1 MLERTSLPA
10 ARRSRYRR
18 GAAAL
23 TLGAL
28 VAAGWA
34 APAAAD
40 LPEQEPGLTLR
51 TFQLAQKPDGICTLK
66 SGQTPNVDKLMPTID
81 WSTAEQFGAED
92 NFISQATANLTV
104 PTDGEYTFRL
114 TSDDGSRLSL
124 DDELVV
130 DHDGLHE
137 ATPKEGTTTLT
148 GGVHSL
154 LVEFVEAGGGQELH
168 LEWKTPGSSAFELVP
183 TSALSTEAGVVRV
196 TAPGFKYCE
205 GATDTAGDGL
215 RLDAV
220 NPNYELVDLRPE
232 GFEPKVSGLA
242 FTPDEQLAVVTTGE
256 VSSGG
261 WEPDPVSGEVY
272 FLDGVVDAEG
282 PEDVTTTR
290 VADELLNP
298 MGIEV
303 VDDSIFVSERYQL
316 TQLTDP
322 DGDGFYD
329 KHTKIAEWPDGG
341 NFHEFAFGLIH
352 DEDYFYVNLSVAIDN
367 GGATTNPQPG
377 KNRGTS
383 LKIDRETGEVT
394 YVAGGLRT
402 PNGIGFGPEGAI
414 FATDNQGAWLP
425 ANKLIHVQKDH
436 FYNHYTNPAG
446 PFDSQPVSPP
456 AVWLP
461 QNEISNSP
469 GNPILVKDG
478 EFAGQML
485 VGDVTYGGIQRA
497 FLEKVDGEFQGA
509 VFRHTAGLEVGVNR
523 VVYGPD
529 GALYAGGTGEGG
541 NWGEPGKLRYGLQK
555 LVPVN
560 EDSFDMKE
568 MRVVEGGF
576 EIEYTDPVSDD
587 VVAKLADAYKIRQW
601 RYVPT
606 QQYGGPNVDEEP
618 LFVDRATVSADRK
631 TVTLKI
637 DGLLPGHVVHVR
649 SPRPFASASGA
660 ELLSTEAWYTLNS
673 LPGYVAPG
681 DRGWYEAELAQPL
694 GGSSIATDHSNWSG
708 SGFAAGMSSVGSGRT
723 FSVTVPEAGAYPV
736 NVRYANGTNPY
747 PDLRSKRVSLYVN
760 GEDLG
765 QWTFPTTGS
774 WKDWGVQTRD
784 LDLRAGANTI
794 KLVYEDGDEGNIN
807 MDVLSVGKD
816 NLDICTPGKVEAG
829 YTAIYDGTL
838 KSLQDGWRMAGPGG
852 FGRQDDCS
860 IKASGGMGLLW
871 YQKELGDSYS
881 LRLDWKLSKDENGGV
896 FVGFPNPG
904 NDPWVAV
911 NKGQE
916 IQIDATDAPDRTTGA
931 VYTFQGADPEAVKE
945 SLQPVGKWNAYDLRV
960 EGDRIRVYLNGRLVN
975 DYTDVDPER
984 LVNSFVGIQNHGSAD
999 AVKYRN
1005 IRFMKLSP
1013 DGDVPSA
1020 VQVQVRPASV
1030 VAGTDARVDVRV
1042 GAKDDRGSSPKATG
1056 AVTVKVGGREI
1067 VAPLVD
1073 GAATVAMPT
1082 TGVDPGVQKVVVKF
1096 DGDARYTPSEKTA
1109 TLNVRA
1115 AQQ

>member
-1 MLERTSLPA
+1 MLERTSLPVT
-10 ARRSRYRR
+10 RRLRHRR

-34 APAAAD
+34 APAAAE
-40 LPEQEPGLTLR
+40 LPEQEPGVTLR
-51 TFQLAQKPDGICTLK
+51 TFQLAQGPQGICTLK

-81 WSTAEQFGAED
+81 WTTEEEFGASD
-92 NFISQATANLTV
+92 NFQSQAIANLTV
-104 PTDGEYTFRL
+104 PADGQYEFRL
-114 TSDDGSRLSL
+114 TSDDGSKLFL
-124 DDELVV
+124 DDELVI
-130 DHDGLHE
+130 DHDGLHAAE
-137 ATPKEGTTTLT
+137 PKEGATTLT
-148 GGVHSL
+148 AGVHPL

-168 LEWKTPGSSAFELVP
+168 LEWKTPGSTEFELVP

-196 TAPGFKYCE
+196 TAPGYKYCE

-220 NPNYELVDLRPE
+220 NPNYDLVNLRPE

-242 FTPDEQLAVVTTGE
+242 FTPDEKLAVVTTGE

-272 FLDGVVDAEG
+272 FLDGVVDAKG
-282 PEDVTTTR
+282 PEDVTATL

-352 DEDYFYVNLSVAIDN
+352 DEKYFYVNLSVAIDN

-383 LKIDRETGEVT
+383 IKIDRETGEVT

-425 ANKLIHVQKDH
+425 ANKLIHIQKDH

-485 VGDVTYGGIQRA
+485 VGDVTYGGIQRT

-523 VVYGPD
+523 AIYGPD
-529 GALYAGGTGEGG
+529 GAIYAGGTGEGG
-541 NWGEPGKLRYGLQK
+541 NWGEAGKLRYGLQK

-568 MRVVEGGF
+568 MRVIEGGF

-618 LFVDRATVSADRK
+618 LFVDEATVSDDRK

-637 DGLLPGHVVHVR
+637 DGLLPGHVVHIR

-673 LPGYVAPG
+673 LPGYVAPA

-694 GGSSIATDHSNWSG
+694 GKSSIGNDHSNWSG
-708 SGFAAGMSSVGSGRT
+708 SGFAAGMTAVGSGRT
-723 FSVTVPEAGAYPV
+723 FSVTVPEAGSYPV

-747 PDLRSKRVSLYVN
+747 PDLRDKRVSLYVN

-784 LDLRAGANTI
+784 LDLQAGANTI

-807 MDVLSVGKD
+807 LDVLNIGED
-816 NLDICTPGKVEAG
+816 QDICEPGEVEAG
-829 YTAIYDGTL
+829 YTALFDGTL
-838 KSLQDGWRMAGPGG
+838 QSLQDGWRMAGPGG

-871 YQKELGDSYS
+871 YQEELGEDYS

-896 FVGFPNPG
+896 FVGFPDPG
-904 NDPWVAV
+904 DDPWVAV
-911 NKGQE
+911 DKGYE
-916 IQIDATDAPDRTTGA
+916 LQIDATDAPDRTTGA

-945 SLQPVGKWNAYDLRV
+945 SLQPVGKWNSYDLRV
-960 EGDRIRVYLNGRLVN
+960 EGDRIRVYLNDRLVN
-975 DYTDVDPER
+975 DFTSEDPAR
-984 LVNSFVGIQNHGSAD
+984 LLNSFVGIQNHGSSD
-999 AVKYRN
+999 AVKYRD
-1005 IRFMKLSP
+1005 IRFRKLSP
-1013 DGDVPSA
+1013 DGDAASA
-1020 VQVQVRPASV
+1020 VQVQLRPASV
-1030 VAGTDARVDVRV
+1030 VGGTDARVEVRV
-1042 GAKDDRGSSPKATG
+1042 GAAEDRGSSPKATG
-1056 AVTVKVGGREI
+1056 SVTVDLGGRS
-1067 VAPLVD
+1067 VLADLVD
-1073 GAATVAMPT
+1073 GRAVVDVPT
-1082 TGVDPGVQKVVVKF
+1082 DGVEPGEHDVVVRY
-1096 DGDARYTPSEKTA
+1096 DGDTRYAPSELTKSLT
-1109 TLNVRA
+1109 VRA
-1115 AQQ
+1115 PRQ